1 LSDIRGS
8 IKKERGDYVN
18 TVERRE
24 RLIQMLAMCGKT
36 SVRILAKKLEV
47 SERTI
52 SRDIDL
58 LSPNNPIGVKHGR
71 DGGYYISNYKALNL
85 PCMKEYE
92 TELLQKIAANTESGS
107 SCNLNPDEHQ
117 LLKDI
122 ISVYSKEGF
131 EKRRKWQKEQDQ
143 E

>member
-1 LSDIRGS
+1 M
-8 IKKERGDYVN
+8 N

-24 RLIQMLAMCGKT
+24 RLIQILAMCGKT
-36 SVRILAKKLEV
+36 SVRVLAKKLEV

-58 LSPNNPIGVKHGR
+58 LSPNNPIGVEHGR

-92 TELLQKIAANTESGS
+92 TELLKKIAANTENGS
-107 SCNLNPDEHQ
+107 SYNLTSDEHQ

-122 ISVYSKEGF
+122 IALYSKEGF
-131 EKRRKWQKEQDQ
+131 EKRRKWQEEQDKK
-143 E
+143 